1 MSANLLEKH
10 AKSFYWASF
19 FLSKETFKKC
29 SSLYNF
35 CRTLDDIVD
44 DNKELEAKRENF
56 LKFKK
61 VFINKDFKSLI
72 IKEMWATISTENIS
86 TKIVFDLFDGVETD
100 LKDRVEIS
108 KKKDLFIYSYRV
120 AGTVGLMMSKILKVK
135 NKEALKGAID
145 LGIAMQLTNIAR
157 DVCEDKERNRQYI
170 NPDFSSI
177 QELISESQTFYEKSF
192 KSLSGIPLRSRFSVI
207 VARRVYRKIGD
218 YILKQK
224 NIDNYNKAGK
234 IYVPI
239 LGKIFQT
246 FLSIFDF
253 TKLLFV
259 KELNYDNHIN
269 HDILKEEINFNERI

>member
-44 DNKELEAKRENF
+44 DNKELEDKRENF
-56 LKFKK
+56 FKFKK
-61 VFINKDFKSLI
+61 EFINKDFRSSI
-72 IKEMWATISTENIS
+72 IKEMWSTINTENIS

-100 LKDRVEIS
+100 LKEKVEMS

-234 IYVPI
+234 IYVPV